1 MRLHCK
7 QESWSQVCKDTWQ
20 SHRYIHK
27 AAQIWCFY
35 QNKRCVESY
44 EEIKFRG
51 DVESKLDFK
60 F

>member
-7 QESWSQVCKDTWQ
+7 QESWSQVCKDTRQ
-20 SHRYIHK
+20 SHGYIYK

-35 QNKRCVESY
+35 QNKRCVGSY
-44 EEIKFRG
+44 EEIKFRR
-51 DVESKLDFK
+51 DVESKLDFR